1 MNEFSFVTGMTREIR
16 EGLALWNE
24 KAREYVETYYQRN
37 EESARGTRFYRGVV
51 KTRTI
56 TNNLSEIEEEKIIRS
71 VFDDQNL
78 LASIAVIQDTSIF
91 VEEELVDCI
100 EIESIVNSPW
110 NLIKYP
116 VPEKRKGAGTA
127 IVEGII
133 KENRGKGLSRI
144 LKLFAIPEE
153 KIFYSDLGFT
163 ETDGSGEM
171 ILSESGAAMLLSNLD
186 QKRESDTFD

>member
-1 MNEFSFVTGMTREIR
+1 MNEFSFVTGMTREVI

-24 KAREYVETYYQRN
+24 KAREYVDTNYQGN
-37 EESARGTRFYRGVV
+37 EESAKGTRFYRGVI

-56 TNNLSEIEEEKIIRS
+56 TNSLPEIEQEKVRS

-78 LASIAVIQDTSIF
+78 LASLALIQDTSIF
-91 VEEELVDCI
+91 LEEELVDCI
-100 EIESIVNSPW
+100 KIESIVNSPW
-110 NLIKYP
+110 NLIKYL

-144 LKLFAIPEE
+144 LKLFAVPEE
-153 KIFYSDLGFT
+153 KIFYSNLGFA

-171 ILSESGAAMLLSNLD
+171 ILSEEGASMLLNDLD
-186 QKRESDTFD
+186 QKRNLDTFD